1 MENNIYIYGI
11 KIIYNLNINLKININ
26 KYIKK

>member
-11 KIIYNLNINLKININ
+11 KIICNLNINLKININ